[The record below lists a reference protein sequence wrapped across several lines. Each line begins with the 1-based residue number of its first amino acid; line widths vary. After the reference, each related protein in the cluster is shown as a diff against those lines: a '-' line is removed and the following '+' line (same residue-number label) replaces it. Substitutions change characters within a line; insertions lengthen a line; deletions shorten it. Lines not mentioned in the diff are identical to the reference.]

1 MPKVCAMGTG
11 NGFMETQVFPEM
23 QKSIDNDIEMAE
35 QGYDLS
41 KSGDTQ
47 VPNTI
52 ATYRKVMDKHF
63 KGVKGSDILDYGAG
77 LGIATKEFGFDSF
90 EPYAKKGFVPTYTS
104 PNQIVNEYKGVIS
117 NAVLNVLPMAERV
130 EAVQT
135 IGKSLEVGGKAVILT
150 RKDTD
155 LNSLVNPIPYQ
166 DGVISKGKGTF
177 QKGFTHAE
185 IENFVKSILGTGFS
199 VVRTAGS
206 NALLITRLR

>member
-1 MPKVCAMGTG
+1 MPKVCAMGVG
-11 NGFMETQVFPEM
+11 NGFLTPMVDTGSREMERDME
-23 QKSIDNDIEMAE
+23 KAE

-63 KGVKGSDILDYGAG
+63 KGVAGSDILDYGAG
-77 LGIATKEFGFDSF
+77 LGIATEEFGFDSF
-90 EPYAKKGFVPTYTS
+90 EPYAKEGFVPTYTL
-104 PNQIVNEYKGVIS
+104 PNQIGKEYKGIIS
-117 NAVLNVLPMAERV
+117 NAVLNVLPMAQRV

-135 IGKSLEVGGKAVILT
+135 IGKSLKVGGKAVVLT

-155 LNSLVNPIPYQ
+155 LNSLVDPEPYQ

-185 IENFVKSILGTGFS
+185 IEDFVKSILGTDFS
-199 VVRTAGS
+199 VGRTAGS